1 MIFKNKNSTKK
12 KTLKFIILISD
23 YRKANFGD
31 TFSYLFNPWG
41 LKNILKPFQ
50 WKAGGD
56 FRDFTYSK

>member
-1 MIFKNKNSTKK
+1 MILF
-12 KTLKFIILISD
+12 SD